1 MLVVVLL
8 VAWAWGPVT
17 RAQQRAE
24 RIDEARL
31 DASLEA
37 TAQPAHT
44 EAIDDPRH
52 YPIDM
57 RPFADSV
64 DAGSFGTPA
73 FDEQGIVQIELQVG
87 ADRLAFVHNPVTA
100 AQYALGSYE
109 RFLHDGDARAF
120 ESFVRHA
127 EWLREQLDDRGR
139 INYLFYVR
147 SKDIK
152 APWVSA
158 MAQGQAISVFVR
170 MAQETGDD
178 SWLEAARLAMT
189 PMLSPIDD
197 GGTLYL
203 DGDDVWLEEYPES
216 PPSHVF
222 NGHVFAS
229 FGLNDLAR
237 ATDDQD
243 IREFWE
249 ASTETL
255 AANLEAFENDGW
267 LRYDLKETDI
277 APRQYHRIQRDQV
290 HMLAAL
296 TGDERFEDA
305 AERWNVPYEDRD
317 AWLRSRVWARFK
329 EGVTR

>member
-1 MLVVVLL
+1 E
-8 VAWAWGPVT
+8 T
-17 RAQQRAE
+17 
-24 RIDEARL
+24 
-31 DASLEA
+31 SLEA
-37 TAQPAHT
+37 KAQPAHP

-64 DAGSFGTPA
+64 DAGAFGIPN
-73 FDEQGIVQIELQVG
+73 FDDEGIVQVEMQVG
-87 ADRLAFVHNPVTA
+87 DDKIAIVHNPVTA

-109 RFLHDGDARAF
+109 RFLHDGDARAY
-120 ESFVRHA
+120 EDFVRHA
-127 EWLREQLDDRGR
+127 TWLRDQLDDRGR
-139 INYLFYVR
+139 INYLFYMR

-152 APWVSA
+152 PPWISA

-170 MAQETGDD
+170 MARETDDD
-178 SWLEAARLAMT
+178 SWLDAARLAMT
-189 PMLSPIDD
+189 PMLSPADE
-197 GGTLYL
+197 GGTLYM

-237 ATDDQD
+237 ATGDED
-243 IREFWE
+243 ILRFWE
-249 ASTETL
+249 AATATI
-255 AANLEAFENDGW
+255 AANLERYENDGW
-267 LRYDLKETDI
+267 LRYDLKDTDI

-290 HMLAAL
+290 YMLASL

-305 AERWNVPYEDRD
+305 ARRWNAPYENRD
-317 AWLRSRVWARFK
+317 GWLRSRFWARFS
-329 EGVTR
+329 EAVRGR